1 MILKRQRWHKQRFPP
16 CPWQAAERVC
26 SPQAGGDTFPYQTPY
41 GARPG
46 GQRRRGRSAAAST
59 DQGRRERLD
68 PAQGWSL
75 PPRRE
80 RPARPFPPPRPAGGA
95 AGRGGPAA
103 CSPIGWI
110 WIRSA
115 IGRSKRE
122 RATTNQKAG
131 RGARGS
137 YKRDRTRGA
146 VTRGSR
152 QVERR

>member
-1 MILKRQRWHKQRFPP
+1 MQDDSKTTAMAQAEVPPLSLAGSCARLLPSGRRGTRFPTKRP
-16 CPWQAAERVC
+16 LERVPG
-26 SPQAGGDTFPYQTPY
+26 SSGG
-41 GARPG
+41 A
-46 GQRRRGRSAAAST
+46 
-59 DQGRRERLD
+59 DQSRRERLD

-75 PPRRE
+75 PQRRE
-80 RPARPFPPPRPAGGA
+80 RPARPFPPPRPADAA

-110 WIRSA
+110 WIRSV

-137 YKRDRTRGA
+137 YKRDRARCA

-152 QVERR
+152 QFERR